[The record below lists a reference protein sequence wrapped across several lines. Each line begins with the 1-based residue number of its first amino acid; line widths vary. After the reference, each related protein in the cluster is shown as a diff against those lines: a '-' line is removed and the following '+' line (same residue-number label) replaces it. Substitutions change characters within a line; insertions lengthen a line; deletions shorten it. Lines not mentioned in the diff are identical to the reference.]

1 MTAVANDCVTDL
13 SVDLFSSPNIPIKTN
28 TLISF
33 TQTGSL
39 SNPQWNGFFP
49 TLFPPPGDSIH
60 LSLLDQNKNAVVY
73 IFQRTLQYPPHT
85 TTLQIQFPDGHVG
98 SAGYHEVF
106 VDSYNAAG
114 GTYVRNLFQDFCQAP
129 GFNPSGAMVSYI
141 SFSVSGVGTATFDDL
156 KIGSAIPVT
165 LPTITSQPQSAAVP
179 VGSNVTFTVSAN
191 GTAPLCI
198 QWRKNG
204 TALSG
209 ATAAS
214 FTLNN
219 ISTNQS
225 GDYTVT
231 VSNVAGSVT
240 SQVATLTV
248 TVIVSAPMIE
258 SVIYTAGAINLRWHA

>member
-1 MTAVANDCVTDL
+1 
-13 SVDLFSSPNIPIKTN
+13 
-28 TLISF
+28 
-33 TQTGSL
+33 
-39 SNPQWNGFFP
+39 
-49 TLFPPPGDSIH
+49 
-60 LSLLDQNKNAVVY
+60 
-73 IFQRTLQYPPHT
+73 
-85 TTLQIQFPDGHVG
+85 
-98 SAGYHEVF
+98 
-106 VDSYNAAG
+106 
-114 GTYVRNLFQDFCQAP
+114 
-129 GFNPSGAMVSYI
+129 MVSYI

-258 SVIYTAGAINLRWHA
+258 SVIYTAGAINLRWHALAGRTYQVQFTDDLNQASWSIWGQFPGTGSTMTVLDSSAAASSQRFYRISLMP